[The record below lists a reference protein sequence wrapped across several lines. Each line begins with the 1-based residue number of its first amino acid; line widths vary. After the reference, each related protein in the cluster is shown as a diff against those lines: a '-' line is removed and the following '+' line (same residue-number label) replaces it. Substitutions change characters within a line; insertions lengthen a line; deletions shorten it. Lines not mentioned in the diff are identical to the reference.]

1 MADIHDCAVIAAAGI
16 AIDQKVTATLRPH
29 MAQSHW
35 FELSNFDRRHASQSA
50 PSSAFRQ
57 EPPRDAKRAS
67 RRMKR
72 LRIRRSAC
80 PCARLIGRAYN
91 ARRFNSLNLAFVS
104 AMTIPQRRL
113 SNDPG
118 QFVAAIDQVRD
129 KGE

>member
-1 MADIHDCAVIAAAGI
+1 MADIHECAVITAAGI
-16 AIDQKVTATLRPH
+16 AIDQKVTATLGPH
-29 MAQSHW
+29 MAQSHGCQ
-35 FELSNFDRRHASQSA
+35 LSDFVRTHVSQFA

-67 RRMKR
+67 QRMKR

-80 PCARLIGRAYN
+80 PCARLIGRTYN
-91 ARRFNSLNLAFVS
+91 ARRFNGLNLAFVS
-104 AMTIPQRRL
+104 AMTIPPRRL

-118 QFVAAIDQVRD
+118 QVVAAINQVRD

>member
-1 MADIHDCAVIAAAGI
+1 MADVHDYAVITAAGI
-16 AIDQKVTATLRPH
+16 AIDQKVTATLGPH
-29 MAQSHW
+29 MAQSHGCQ
-35 FELSNFDRRHASQSA
+35 LSDFVRTHVSQFA

-67 RRMKR
+67 RCMKR

-80 PCARLIGRAYN
+80 SCAGLIGRTYN
-91 ARRFNSLNLAFVS
+91 ARRFNGLNLAFVS
-104 AMTIPQRRL
+104 AMTIPPRRL

-118 QFVAAIDQVRD
+118 QVVAAINQVRD

>member
-1 MADIHDCAVIAAAGI
+1 MADIYECAVITAAGI
-16 AIDQKVTATLRPH
+16 AIDQKVTATLGPH
-29 MAQSHW
+29 MAQSHGCQ
-35 FELSNFDRRHASQSA
+35 LSDFVRTHVSQFA

-57 EPPRDAKRAS
+57 EPPRDGKRAS
-67 RRMKR
+67 RRMKF
-72 LRIRRSAC
+72 RRSAC

-91 ARRFNSLNLAFVS
+91 ARRFNGLNLAFVS